1 MKFGNFEQKRP
12 SASSPKQESAPGS
25 SQSPLDQWVNQSR
38 HIIDAIDHNHQLEE
52 TEPGVRFSQDLAMLL
67 DKNVVHSPEQL
78 SELFH
83 NLYQDLIDHDF
94 LMAYNEDAD
103 EFHIHMAHETAPA
116 ELGTLFK
123 QFSGVLQN
131 LPIPGDDPLMTQK
144 RDLLMTAFNDRS
156 KQLLGQ

>member
-103 EFHIHMAHETAPA
+103 EFHIHMAHETGPE
-116 ELGTLFK
+116 ELGGLFE
-123 QFSGVLQN
+123 QFSDVLKV
-131 LPIPGDDPLMTQK
+131 LPIPDNDPGLIQK
-144 RDLLMTAFNDRS
+144 RDLLVTAFKDRS
-156 KQLLGQ
+156 RQLSGK